1 MPIESPPCH
10 ACDGSVM
17 GFRSN
22 ERFKRMIRLRQMALE
37 SAYAGH
43 ADRFLSIDTDVF
55 LINPDTIQTLADQVQ
70 LPSGPE
76 LAS

>member
-1 MPIESPPCH
+1 
-10 ACDGSVM
+10 M

-22 ERFKRMIRLRQMALE
+22 ERFKRMIRLRQQALE

-55 LINPDTIQTLADQVQ
+55 LINPDTIQTLVDQVQ
-70 LPSGPE
+70 PPIAPQ

>member
-1 MPIESPPCH
+1 
-10 ACDGSVM
+10 M

-22 ERFKRMIRLRQMALE
+22 ERFKRMIRLRQQALE
-37 SAYAGH
+37 AAYAGH